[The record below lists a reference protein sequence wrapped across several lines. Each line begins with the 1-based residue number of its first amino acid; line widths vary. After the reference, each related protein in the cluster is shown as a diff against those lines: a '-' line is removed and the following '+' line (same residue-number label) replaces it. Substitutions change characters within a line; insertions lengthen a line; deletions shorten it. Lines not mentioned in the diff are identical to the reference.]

1 MTTVITRLY
10 ADTKTANAA
19 VSDLKKAGFTGDM
32 VDVVKPG
39 PSAHEAMSDA
49 HVGDAQAAK
58 YAEHLKGNTALVVA
72 RVPFMPMGAAQRAME
87 IVDAHP
93 SLKVG
98 VADEN
103 AYVRQSIDNSQFLS
117 VLTSHPHMIGHDL
130 TPGYSDRYGLVTEAF
145 GLKHLKPHRSKR
157 SAISGGGFKSRM
169 FWPMPLLKKKEG
181 SSSAISG
188 GAHMSKLF
196 WPMPLISR
204 SGGRANV
211 S

>member
-19 VSDLKKAGFTGDM
+19 VADLKSAGFTGDM
-32 VDVVKPG
+32 MDVVKPG
-39 PSAHEAMSDA
+39 PNAEDAMA
-49 HVGDAQAAK
+49 AAQVSNAAAAK
-58 YAEHLKGNTALVVA
+58 YAAQLSGNAALVVA
-72 RVPFMPMGAAQRAME
+72 RAPFMPMGAAFRAME
-87 IVDAHP
+87 VVDAHP
-93 SLKVG
+93 SLNAG
-98 VADEN
+98 VADQN
-103 AYVRQSIDNSQFLS
+103 AYVKQDVDRSKFRSKVAGHGHIL
-117 VLTSHPHMIGHDL
+117 GHDL
-130 TPGYSDRYGLVTEAF
+130 TPGYSERYGLVTAAF

-169 FWPMPLLKKKEG
+169 FWPMPLLKKKDG